1 MAEVAWNV
9 IGRVAKEGD
18 KSECQTSSVEG
29 RMNEIKRITNIESKN
44 IECRSKVF
52 YLFDV
57 SG

>member
-9 IGRVAKEGD
+9 IDQVSKEGG

-29 RMNEIKRITNIESKN
+29 RMNEIKRITNIE
-44 IECRSKVF
+44 CRSKVF